1 MEPQGADPSGT
12 APLELRAD
20 CSRCVG
26 LCCVALPFA
35 ASADFAI
42 DKAAG
47 EACPN
52 LAPAFRCGIHAR
64 LREEGFPGCVAY
76 DCFGAGQHLA
86 QVTFAG
92 QDWRESSGTA
102 ARMFDAFL
110 VMRELHELAWYL
122 AEALALGPARPLH
135 RELRVALDEI
145 EALTQNPAGALLA
158 VDVAAHRQAAGAL
171 LGRASELARTGVGSR
186 ARRRAVERRG
196 ADLAGADL
204 RGQDLRGV
212 NLRGA
217 TLIGAD
223 LRRAD
228 LRLADL
234 AGADLR
240 GANLG
245 GADLRG
251 SLFLTQSQLQS
262 ASGDR
267 ATRLSPSSE
276 RPAHWLPTGSAGRS
290 PTGVDIDVI

>member
-1 MEPQGADPSGT
+1 MR
-12 APLELRAD
+12 LELRAD

-26 LCCVALPFA
+26 LCCVALAFA

-47 EACPN
+47 DPCPHLACDD
-52 LAPAFRCGIHAR
+52 RCGIHAR

-76 DCFGAGQHLA
+76 DCFGAGQHVA
-86 QVTFAG
+86 QATFAG
-92 QDWRESSGTA
+92 QDWRQSPETA
-102 ARMFDAFL
+102 ASMFDAFA
-110 VMRELHELAWYL
+110 VMRQLHELLWHL
-122 AEALALGPARPLH
+122 TEALRLGAARPVH
-135 RELRVALDEI
+135 RELQVALAEI
-145 EALTQNPAGALLA
+145 EALTTEPSDALLA
-158 VDVAAHRQAAGAL
+158 VDVAGRRQETGVL
-171 LGRASELARTGVGSR
+171 LGRASELARGGAGPRT
-186 ARRRAVERRG
+186 RRRAFDRRG

-204 RGQDLRGV
+204 RGQDLRRV

-240 GANLG
+240 GTNLG

-251 SLFLTQSQLQS
+251 ALFLAQSQLES
-262 ASGDR
+262 ANGDR

-276 RPAHWLPTGSAGRS
+276 RPAHWVPTSSAGRS
-290 PTGVDIDVI
+290 SE